1 MSRRDAKPKFDIIKA
16 IELYQ
21 SNKAK
26 EKALNTTNA
35 DLNTKIKSYMQE
47 NNCNEVEAETCTAK
61 LSVTQKTTLN
71 DELAIEIIKSKLG
84 GAMLN
89 TVIKTK
95 EYIDEDAL
103 EKLVYN
109 GDFEIS
115 ALEPAKIVTP
125 VTTLRISKRK

>member
-1 MSRRDAKPKFDIIKA
+1 MSRRDATPKFDIIKA

-26 EKALNTTNA
+26 EKALNTTNS

-47 NNCNEVEAETCTAK
+47 KGCNEIEAETCTAK
-61 LSVTQKTTLN
+61 IYVAQKTTLN

-109 GDFEIS
+109 GDFDIS